1 MFSKIFC
8 DALHNLV
15 LFVQFKKRGK
25 HQWRSATV
33 FQVLIATYFYDRTR
47 KSSSWFIVSFL
58 KSKFKICFN
67 SMALNG
73 GDVKTFTVNF
83 LEKVKGLVED
93 ERGSKIVKVYFK
105 DRIS

>member
-1 MFSKIFC
+1 MIELENQVHGS
-8 DALHNLV
+8 L
-15 LFVQFKKRGK
+15 
-25 HQWRSATV
+25 SV
-33 FQVLIATYFYDRTR
+33 F
-47 KSSSWFIVSFL
+47 WN
-58 KSKFKICFN
+58 SKFKICFN

-105 DRIS
+105 DRISWQASCNDPHVFLVKLRDTV

>member
-1 MFSKIFC
+1 
-8 DALHNLV
+8 
-15 LFVQFKKRGK
+15 
-25 HQWRSATV
+25 
-33 FQVLIATYFYDRTR
+33 
-47 KSSSWFIVSFL
+47 
-58 KSKFKICFN
+58 
-67 SMALNG
+67 MALNG